1 MSQSIIPGIDGFP
14 MGSATTLHGT
24 DLVQVEETVSR
35 LVGPRR
41 IRTRSNRKQVDIRV
55 SHVCI
60 GLGHLFGVQHGEAV
74 HATSGPISAYQI
86 MVPLRGQ
93 LVRHAHDA
101 EVVAEPGSALIYAPQ
116 DCLDTDWSEH
126 CLALVLSVPADRLK
140 ALARAVSPG
149 LDAQCLR
156 VEPLMNLSEGSGRSF
171 ANALGTICQ
180 ESVDPGSAFSRG
192 LTTRSLEETLLLSL
206 LLAQQRDVLLPRAVA
221 CPSRQAC
228 VARALD
234 YIDAHC
240 ADEIGMADIVQ
251 ATGVSVRTLQYG
263 FMEQLGVG
271 PMTHLRNLRLA
282 RIHAALKA
290 AAPGSC
296 TVGDVAARWG
306 FYHGSDFAR
315 AYRQQFGELPSQ
327 TLARR

>member
-1 MSQSIIPGIDGFP
+1 MSLSIIPGIDGFP
-14 MGSATTLHGT
+14 MGSATKVHGT

-41 IRTRSNRKQVDIRV
+41 IRTRSNRTRVDIRV
-55 SHVCI
+55 SHVSI

-93 LVRHAHDA
+93 LVRHTHDA
-101 EVVAEPGSALIYAPQ
+101 EIVVVPGSALVYAPQ

-126 CLALVLSVPADRLK
+126 CVALVLSVPAEKLK
-140 ALARAVSPG
+140 ALARATCPG
-149 LDAQCLR
+149 LEAHCLR
-156 VEPLMNLSEGSGRSF
+156 INPLMKLTEGSGRSF
-171 ANALGTICQ
+171 ANALGSICQ
-180 ESVDPGSAFSRG
+180 ESVDAESAFSRG
-192 LTTRSLEETLLLSL
+192 LTTKSLEETLLLSL
-206 LLAQQRDVLLPRAVA
+206 LLAQSQDALLPAAA
-221 CPSRQAC
+221 CPNRQAY

-240 ADEIGMADIVQ
+240 GDEIGIANIVE
-251 ATGVSVRTLQYG
+251 ATGVSARTLQYG
-263 FMEQLGVG
+263 FIEQLGVG
-271 PMTHLRNLRLA
+271 PMTHLRNVRLE

-290 AAPGSC
+290 AQPGSHS
-296 TVGDVAARWG
+296 VGDLAAGWG
-306 FYHGSDFAR
+306 FYNGSAFAR
-315 AYRQQFGELPSQ
+315 AYRKQFGELPSQ

>member
-1 MSQSIIPGIDGFP
+1 MSPNIIPGIDGFP
-14 MGSATTLHGT
+14 MGSATAVHGT
-24 DLVQVEETVSR
+24 DLAQVEETVGR
-35 LVGPRR
+35 LVGPRQ
-41 IRTRSNRKQVDIRV
+41 IRTRSSRKQVDIRV
-55 SHVCI
+55 SHVFI

-93 LVRHAHDA
+93 LVRHAPDA
-101 EVVAEPGSALIYAPQ
+101 EVVAEPGSALVYAPQ

-126 CLALVLSVPADRLK
+126 CLALVLSVPADKLK
-140 ALARAVSPG
+140 ALARTVWPG
-149 LDAQCLR
+149 LEAGSLR
-156 VEPLMNLSEGSGRSF
+156 VEPLMRLTEGSGRSF

-180 ESVDPGSAFSRG
+180 ESVDPESAFSRG

-206 LLAQQRDVLLPRAVA
+206 LLAQQQDALPRPAASPNRRAYVG
-221 CPSRQAC
+221 R
-228 VARALD
+228 ARD

-240 ADEIGMADIVQ
+240 ADEIGMADIVR

-263 FMEQLGVG
+263 FMEQCGVG

-290 AAPGSC
+290 APPGSC
-296 TVGDVAARWG
+296 SVGDVAARWG
-306 FYHGSDFAR
+306 FYNGSAFAR
-315 AYRQQFGELPSQ
+315 AYRQQFGELPSA